1 MNRGIDQA
9 ELINHADTT
18 AARHKTLSLPDASR
32 GMLPVVLWP
41 TISLLLA
48 VLLWVTTSIK
58 LNDERDEAEINALT
72 EAHSLSQTYSDY
84 VARAVEQVD
93 QLTLLIRYQWEHSRQ
108 SLRLEDLSSQ
118 GAFPMAHYALAAVI
132 NADGRPVT
140 ANQPVGSTSMR
151 FNDREYF
158 AYHRDNPSRALRIG
172 TPIVGRVSQVPVI
185 QFTRRLERKDGSFE
199 GVVLVSVTPAYFTG
213 FFDGSRLG
221 RLGMLAVA
229 VADANS
235 ILLAAKVGTSAS
247 DNESYTSRNAL
258 RSIPP
263 LSASQQNGS
272 LIGPEWFPDRRPRY
286 AAMTRVANYPLIGM
300 AGLAQEE
307 YLLPYAQTRR
317 NILQAAIVA
326 SVILLLFTM
335 LGSAWSLRRARHKQQ
350 QREIQETYRLATEG
364 GKEGFYMLR
373 AVRDRV
379 GKVVD
384 FEVVDCNERGA
395 WFYGLSREQ
404 FVGARSSQLNAPTY
418 FPVVMDLY
426 RSALQSGFYEDEAKI
441 PPGSPIIVE
450 WVHRRLVRSGAGLA
464 ITFRDISHIKAHER
478 ELSRMANEDA
488 LTFLPNRHWL
498 KHHLPGMLDVAR
510 QSGSALALM
519 FVDLDNFKNVND
531 SHGHSA
537 GDELLCAAADRLKSL
552 VRPGDHVVRLGG
564 DEFTVILHPVEH
576 QDEIAIAATR
586 IAQAFHHPF
595 DLEHGKHAIGASIG
609 ISIFPRDGHDAEALL
624 KNADIAMYQAKSD
637 GKGHFRYYEQSLA
650 ERLKARLDMERALQL
665 ALSQNQ
671 FVLHYQPRVDT
682 LTGELRSLEA
692 LVRWKHPELGLVPPL
707 EFIPLAEETGMI
719 VRLGELVLEEACAQI
734 SRWKDMPLKLVPVS
748 INVSPYQFNH
758 GDIHHTVTTCLQRHQ
773 LEPDLVE
780 IEITESSMMGEQAE
794 VSAELTALRAMGVKL
809 LVDDFGT
816 GFSSLSQLQRLEMDG
831 LKVDRAF
838 TSELVKK
845 PEGKVFF
852 RAIMSMA
859 HALGMSVVAEGVE
872 TEEQLQA
879 LRAMA
884 CDEVQ
889 GYFISHPVPA
899 VEAQSLL
906 QRRFLLPL
914 HDEAALTVP

>member
-9 ELINHADTT
+9 KSTNHAETT
-18 AARHKTLSLPDASR
+18 AARHKPLPLPEAGW
-32 GMLPVVLWP
+32 GMLPVITWP
-41 TISLLLA
+41 AISLLLA
-48 VLLWVTTSIK
+48 VLLWATTAIK
-58 LNDERDEAEINALT
+58 LNDERREAEISALA
-72 EAHSLSQTYSDY
+72 EAQALSQTYSDY

-93 QLTLLIRYQWEHSRQ
+93 QLTLLIRYQWERSRQ

-118 GAFPMAHYALAAVI
+118 GAFPMAHYALTAVI
-132 NADGRPVT
+132 NAKGWPVT
-140 ANQPVGSTSMR
+140 ANRPTGSTSTR

-158 AYHRDNPSRALRIG
+158 VYHRDNPSRALRIG
-172 TPIVGRVSQVPVI
+172 TPVVGRVSQVPVI
-185 QFTRRLERKDGSFE
+185 HFTRRLEREDGSFD
-199 GVVLVSVTPAYFTG
+199 GVVVVSITPAYLTG

-221 RLGMLAVA
+221 RLGMLAV
-229 VADANS
+229 VGDDS
-235 ILLAAKVGTSAS
+235 VMLAAKIGTSAS
-247 DNESYTSRNAL
+247 GKEAYTARDAL
-258 RSIPP
+258 RGIPP
-263 LSASQQNGS
+263 FSASQQHGS
-272 LIGPEWFPDRRPRY
+272 LIGPEWFPDQRARY
-286 AAMTRVANYPLIGM
+286 AVMMPVASYPLIGM

-317 NILQAAIVA
+317 NMLQAAIIA
-326 SVILLLFTM
+326 SVLLLLLSVF
-335 LGSAWSLRRARHKQQ
+335 GSAWSLRRARLKQQ
-350 QREIQETYRLATEG
+350 QREIRETYRLATEVG
-364 GKEGFYMLR
+364 NEGFYMLR
-373 AVRDRV
+373 TVRDRA

-395 WFYGLSREQ
+395 RFYGLPREQ
-404 FVGARSSQLNAPTY
+404 LIGARSSQLNAPTY

-426 RSALQSGFYEDEAKI
+426 QSALQSGFHEDEAKI
-441 PPGSPIIVE
+441 PPGSPVVVE
-450 WVHRRLVRSGAGLA
+450 WVHRRIVRSGTGLA

-488 LTFLPNRHWL
+488 LTSLPNRNWL

-537 GDELLCAAADRLKSL
+537 GDELLRAAADRLKSL

-595 DLEHGKHAIGASIG
+595 DLVHGKHAIGASLG

-637 GKGHFRYYEQSLA
+637 GKGHFRYYEQSLT
-650 ERLKARLDMERALQL
+650 ERLKARLDMEHALQL
-665 ALSQNQ
+665 ALGKNQ

-692 LVRWKHPELGLVPPL
+692 LVRWKHPDLGLVPPL
-707 EFIPLAEETGMI
+707 QFIPLAEETGMI
-719 VRLGELVLEEACAQI
+719 LRLGELVLEEACAQI
-734 SRWKDMPLKLVPVS
+734 SRWKTMPLKLVPVS

-758 GDIHHTVTTCLQRHQ
+758 GDIRHTVTACLQRHQ
-773 LEPDLVE
+773 IEPGLVE
-780 IEITESSMMGEQAE
+780 IEITESSMMGEHAE
-794 VSAELTALRAMGVKL
+794 VSAELNALRAMGVKL

-845 PEGKVFF
+845 PEGEVFF

-879 LRAMA
+879 LRGMA

-899 VEAQSLL
+899 AEVQALL

-914 HDEAALTVP
+914 HDDAALTVP

>member
-9 ELINHADTT
+9 ESTNHADPTATT
-18 AARHKTLSLPDASR
+18 RKPLSLPEVSR
-32 GMLPVVLWP
+32 GMLPVILWP
-41 TISLLLA
+41 AISLLLA
-48 VLLWVTTSIK
+48 TLLWVTTAIT
-58 LNDERDEAEINALT
+58 LTDERREAEISALA
-72 EAHSLSQTYSDY
+72 EAKALSQTYSEY
-84 VARAVEQVD
+84 IARAVEQID
-93 QLTLLIRYQWEHSRQ
+93 QLTLLIRYQWERSRQ

-118 GAFPMAHYALAAVI
+118 GAFPMAHYALTTVI
-132 NADGRPVT
+132 NAEGRPVT
-140 ANQPVGSTSMR
+140 ANRPMGSVLMQ
-151 FNDREYF
+151 FNDRDYF
-158 AYHRDNPSRALRIG
+158 VYHRDNPSRALRIG

-185 QFTRRLERKDGSFE
+185 QFTRRLEREDGSFD
-199 GVVLVSVTPAYFTG
+199 GVVLVSVTPGYLTG

-221 RLGMLAVA
+221 RLGMLAV
-229 VADANS
+229 VDADS
-235 ILLAAKVGTSAS
+235 IMLAYKIGTSIS
-247 DNESYTSRNAL
+247 EDESYASSNAL
-258 RSIPP
+258 RGIPP
-263 LSASQQNGS
+263 FSASQQNGS
-272 LIGPEWFPDRRPRY
+272 LIGPEWFPDKRPRY
-286 AAMTRVANYPLIGM
+286 AAMIPVAGYPLIGV
-300 AGLAQEE
+300 AGIAQEE
-307 YLLPYAQTRR
+307 YLLSYAQTRR

-326 SVILLLFTM
+326 SVILLLFSA
-335 LGSAWSLRRARHKQQ
+335 LGSAWSFRRVRHKQQ
-350 QREIQETYRLATEG
+350 QLEVQETYRLATEG
-364 GKEGFYMLR
+364 GNEGFYMLR
-373 AVRDRV
+373 AIRDRA
-379 GKVVD
+379 GNVVD

-395 WFYGLSREQ
+395 WFYGSCREQ
-404 FVGARSSQLNAPTY
+404 FVGARLSQLNGPAY
-418 FPVVMDLY
+418 FPVVMELY

-441 PPGSPIIVE
+441 PPGSPIVVE

-488 LTFLPNRHWL
+488 LTFLPNRNWL

-537 GDELLCAAADRLKSL
+537 GDELLRSAAERLKSL

-586 IAQAFHHPF
+586 ISQAFHHPF
-595 DLEHGKHAIGASIG
+595 DLVHGKHAIGASIG
-609 ISIFPRDGHDAEALL
+609 ISIFPRDGYDAEALL

-650 ERLKARLDMERALQL
+650 ERLKARLDMERSLQL

-692 LVRWKHPELGLVPPL
+692 LVRWKHPDLGLVPPL

-719 VRLGELVLEEACAQI
+719 LRLGELVLEEACAQI
-734 SRWKDMPLKLVPVS
+734 SRWKAMSLKLVPVS

-758 GDIHHTVTTCLQRHQ
+758 GDIHHTVTACLQRHRV
-773 LEPDLVE
+773 EPGLVE
-780 IEITESSMMGEQAE
+780 IEITESSMMGEHAE
-794 VSAELTALRAMGVKL
+794 VSAEMTALRAMGVKL

-845 PEGKVFF
+845 PEGEVFF

-899 VEAQSLL
+899 ADAQALL
-906 QRRFLLPL
+906 QRRFLLSS
-914 HDEAALTVP
+914 HDEAALTAT